1 MSEQP
6 KALDMAHRLAT
17 RKVTNWVHATGDTP
31 RSSGFCSDQECIEA
45 AALLRTQHAELED
58 LRKEVERLTE
68 ARKQAQIDRA
78 EALEQAARS
87 GIKARRDVAEQM
99 RELRDALHALYIA
112 APVTL
117 ECHHFHHSKAEQ
129 HSALERCKPKQD
141 YFDALEMARKKI
153 DAARGA
159 KG

>member
-6 KALDMAHRLAT
+6 KSLELADWLDADACDLQ
-17 RKVTNWVHATGDTP
+17 TP
-31 RSSGFCSDQECIEA
+31 REA
-45 AALLRTQHAELED
+45 ATLLRTQHAELEA

-68 ARKQAQIDRA
+68 ARKQAQIDRS

-87 GIKARRDVAEQM
+87 GIEARREVAEQM
-99 RELRDALHALYIA
+99 RELREALHALYIA

-153 DAARGA
+153 DAARGGGGMTQ
-159 KG
+159 KNNTTPGL